1 MNCEWVQQN
10 VPLYLYNELADDARH
25 EVEQH
30 LMRCP
35 ECEGELNAM
44 RDFHSA
50 MSALPMPEPS
60 PNLLAAARMRLQ
72 EQLEQ
77 AQQVRGWRRFV
88 FDPLALLRQV
98 RFSPALAS
106 VIFLVGFAG
115 GIGTMY
121 RLRVGGVP
129 AITPET
135 HDVSR
140 AAIGAV
146 RSVDVQPGS
155 DQVSIKFDR
164 VIPEQVQG
172 PVNDPKIQQLL
183 DYAARSNDNSG
194 IRLDSVDVLAKK
206 CDDPRLRETMT
217 YSLRYDSNPG
227 VRLKALEA
235 LEPYVKED
243 IRVRNA
249 VLEALLNDSN
259 PGVRSGAIHMLAKV
273 KADTSVR
280 AALQQLAKED
290 PNEYIRSE
298 SRRLL
303 ASLPEID

>member
-35 ECEGELNAM
+35 ECQGELDAM

-50 MSALPMPEPS
+50 MSSLPTPEPS

-77 AQQVRGWRRFV
+77 TQQVRGWRRFV
-88 FDPLALLRQV
+88 LDPMALLRQV
-98 RFSPALAS
+98 HFSPALAS

-121 RLRVGGVP
+121 RLRVDGVP
-129 AITPET
+129 SVSPATP
-135 HDVSR
+135 DISR
-140 AAIGAV
+140 AAVGPV
-146 RSVDVQPGS
+146 RSVEVQPGS
-155 DQVSIKFDR
+155 DQISIKFDR
-164 VIPEQVQG
+164 VVPDEVQG

-194 IRLDSVDVLAKK
+194 VRLDSVDVLAKK

-273 KADTSVR
+273 RADTSVR